1 MVNQKQGDTM
11 DPLLQFVFGLLLAVV
26 LHELTHLLTMIYYKI
41 PFKAIVLTKWSA
53 VGFLVDNESYV
64 ENNKKLVF
72 LYFSPLIW
80 CLVYF
85 INPNEPFFLMF
96 PIVNIFGGMGDFYSF
111 FKLIL
116 IPPEKRIELAN
127 SSDEKVLKKIIWRK
141 DISAKSR
148 FFSSK

>member
-1 MVNQKQGDTM
+1 M
-11 DPLLQFVFGLLLAVV
+11 DPLLQFVFGLILAVV
-26 LHELTHLLTMIYYKI
+26 LHELTHLITMIYYKI

-64 ENNKKLVF
+64 EDNKKLVF

-111 FKLIL
+111 FKLII

-127 SSDEKVLKKIIWRK
+127 NSDEKVLKKIIWRK

-148 FFSSK
+148 FYSSK

>member
-1 MVNQKQGDTM
+1 
-11 DPLLQFVFGLLLAVV
+11 
-26 LHELTHLLTMIYYKI
+26 MIYYKI

-53 VGFLVDNESYV
+53 IGFLVDNESYV
-64 ENNKKLVF
+64 EDNKKLVF

-111 FKLIL
+111 FKLII

-127 SSDEKVLKKIIWRK
+127 NSDEKVLKKIIWRK
-141 DISAKSR
+141 DITIKNKLSNGK
-148 FFSSK
+148 

>member
-1 MVNQKQGDTM
+1 M

-64 ENNKKLVF
+64 EDNKKLVF

>member
-1 MVNQKQGDTM
+1 M